1 MKRPVVWSRA
11 ALEDMKAQVA
21 FIARENPAAAR
32 RVAERIRAT
41 GNALQDF
48 ATGHPGRVAGTYEK
62 SVAGLPYIIAY
73 AIDRKDDAETIAVL
87 HVIHAARDWREGEW
101 PGG

>member
-1 MKRPVVWSRA
+1 MKRPVRWSRA
-11 ALEDMKAQVA
+11 ALDELKAQIA

-32 RVAERIRAT
+32 RVAQRIRAT

-62 SVAGLPYIIAY
+62 AVGGLPYIIAY
-73 AIDRKDDAETIAVL
+73 AIDRKDGAEAIAAL